1 MKKIIKDMKDNKN
14 TNYITAI
21 YKKKRGK
28 KQAPQYLKKTMV
40 QNSLKWNN

>member
-1 MKKIIKDMKDNKN
+1 MRKIIKDMKDNKN

-28 KQAPQYLKKTMV
+28 KIGTTIFEEKMV
-40 QNSLKWNN
+40 RIP